1 MIDICAEKGW
11 LVTVIRIQHLMQCA
25 VQGRWLDDHPVLSL
39 PHVEELHVNS
49 FRKIPIE

>member
-25 VQGRWLDDHPVLSL
+25 IQGRWLDDSPVLTL
-39 PHVEELHVNS
+39 PNVEEFNVPC
-49 FRKIPIE
+49 FKKIPIK